1 MGQRALVEKVS
12 GAVFEQGIIAD
23 LPATTRFLSPWLF
36 ADNGATAAA
45 VAYGFSGVYVES
57 DCCSLGRA
65 LTRIRS
71 WPLLDE
77 GEPRPPG
84 QNTPTAKKHNYI
96 KELEMFMRAK
106 LLAAVAVAALSLVS
120 TNATLAE
127 TPADTFIQAWTLD
140 DIISLDPAEVFEF
153 SASEILG
160 NSYEPLIS
168 YDLKDVSKIFGVV
181 ADTWTLSPD
190 GKTMSFTVKQGKKFA
205 SGNDMMA
212 DDVVFSL
219 VRAVK
224 LDKSPAFILGQF
236 GLTPDNVETM
246 VKQTGDYS
254 FDFTMDKAYAPT
266 FLLYCLTATV
276 ASVVDK
282 DLAMANE
289 LDGDYGYNWLKTN
302 YAGSGAFV
310 IREWR
315 ANESVVLERNDN
327 YDGPKP
333 AIARA
338 IYRHIP
344 EAATQ
349 RLLLEKGDIDVARD
363 LLPEEIAALSTNPD
377 ITIDTGV
384 KGTIFYLALN
394 QKNEFLA
401 KPEVREAMK
410 YLVDYQAIADTIVKG
425 KMDVHQTFL
434 PAGFL
439 GELDSNPYSLNLAKA
454 KELLAAAG
462 LPDGF
467 TVTMDTRNTPDVT
480 AIAQAVQQTM
490 AEAGIKIEIIP
501 GDGGQTLE
509 KYRART
515 HDIYI
520 GNWGPDYQDPHT
532 NATFARNPDN
542 SDTPAAK
549 PLAWRNAWVI
559 PEMTAKADAAVL
571 EIDAEKRAEMYR
583 QLQDEHQKTSPFVIM
598 FQETEV
604 AALRSNIKGYII
616 GPSFNDNSFRG
627 VTKE

>member
-1 MGQRALVEKVS
+1 
-12 GAVFEQGIIAD
+12 
-23 LPATTRFLSPWLF
+23 
-36 ADNGATAAA
+36 
-45 VAYGFSGVYVES
+45 
-57 DCCSLGRA
+57 
-65 LTRIRS
+65 
-71 WPLLDE
+71 
-77 GEPRPPG
+77 
-84 QNTPTAKKHNYI
+84 
-96 KELEMFMRAK
+96 MFMRAK
-106 LLAAVAVAALSLVS
+106 LLAAVAVAAL
-120 TNATLAE
+120 TLALPNPTVAE
-127 TPADTFIQAWTLD
+127 TPADTFVQAWTLD

-168 YDLKDVSKIFGVV
+168 YDLADVSKIFGVV
-181 ADTWTLSPD
+181 ADTWTLSAD
-190 GKTMSFTVKQGKKFA
+190 GKTMSFTIKQGKKFA
-205 SGNDMMA
+205 SGNDLMA

-254 FDFTMDKAYAPT
+254 FDFTMDQAYAPT

-276 ASVVDK
+276 AMVVDK
-282 DLAMANE
+282 DLVMANE
-289 LDGDYGYNWLKTN
+289 VDGDYGYNWLKTN

-315 ANESVVLERNDN
+315 ANEAVVMERNDN

-333 AIARA
+333 AMARS

-363 LLPEEIAALSTNPD
+363 LLPEEISALSANPD
-377 ITIDTGV
+377 IRIETGV
-384 KGTIFYLALN
+384 KGTIFYIALN

-439 GELDSNPYSLNLAKA
+439 GELDSNPYSLNVAKA

-490 AEAGIKIEIIP
+490 AEAGITLEIIP

-542 SDTPAAK
+542 SDTAESK
-549 PLAWRNAWVI
+549 PLAWRNSWEI
-559 PEMTAKADAAVL
+559 PEMTATADAAVL
-571 EIDAEKRAEMYR
+571 ETDAEKRAATYR
-583 QLQDEHQKTSPFVIM
+583 DLQAEHQKSSPFIIM
-598 FQETEV
+598 FQESDV
-604 AALRSNIKGYII
+604 FAFRANVKGYII